1 MNKQEFLTASKYLI
15 KDSLYENELLKE
27 LENIYSII
35 DKYNESIKTLSIK
48 NISMYKDPRFMT
60 IVDKNQY
67 IHGSIFVDRD
77 KINFELKMDNYV
89 LNVTVDTLGTNFYK
103 ETKYNQYI
111 EFYDDD
117 EDDVELFN
125 QLPNDKKLETDNGL
139 FTAAK
144 SVEIVQVSNKR
155 EEHSITAKSNTFDI
169 NTHNDKTTTFEFNSA
184 NFAPTNI
191 TIFKDINGE
200 NKSHYQY
207 SADKIATPSNSINC
221 VTNKAFGYIIQFG
234 IEDYIYKMENKR
246 LKDLGCDSLLYHK
259 STKFNPTKQ
268 ETGYIIQSM
277 FDNENI

>member
-1 MNKQEFLTASKYLI
+1 MNKQSFLENCKNLTKGSIYQ
-15 KDSLYENELLKE
+15 NELMATLD
-27 LENIYSII
+27 NIYDLVNTYNDSISILDIKQVPLFTDPRYMEII
-35 DKYNESIKTLSIK
+35 DKMQVI
-48 NISMYKDPRFMT
+48 
-60 IVDKNQY
+60 Q
-67 IHGSIFVDRD
+67 GSLFVDRD
-77 KINFELKMDNYV
+77 EINFELKMDNYV
-89 LNVTVDTLGTNFYK
+89 LNVTADTLGTNFYK

-139 FTAAK
+139 FAAAK

-207 SADKIATPSNSINC
+207 SADKIATPSNTINC

-234 IEDYIYKMENKR
+234 IEDYIYKIENKR

-259 STKFNPTKQ
+259 STKYNPTKQ

>member
-1 MNKQEFLTASKYLI
+1 MNKQEFLTANKYLI

-27 LENIYSII
+27 LENIYSVI

-60 IVDKNQY
+60 IVDQNQY
-67 IHGSIFVDRD
+67 IHGSLFVDRD

-89 LNVTVDTLGTNFYK
+89 LNVSADTLGTNFYK

-139 FTAAK
+139 FAAAK

-200 NKSHYQY
+200 NK
-207 SADKIATPSNSINC
+207 
-221 VTNKAFGYIIQFG
+221 
-234 IEDYIYKMENKR
+234 
-246 LKDLGCDSLLYHK
+246 
-259 STKFNPTKQ
+259 
-268 ETGYIIQSM
+268 
-277 FDNENI
+277 